1 MNYSRDIRESEQW
14 RRDGWGRGRL
24 LEDSS
29 WLQGALA
36 ADTVLAFQWD
46 ARTRVSQRST
56 NASEILGF
64 GSDEVVT
71 AERFR
76 AQVHPADRKLLDARL
91 QGVRPDNPAYTI
103 SFRFERPDGRQI
115 WLEETSRAEFDATGR
130 LLRLKGLTRDISLR
144 RRLDEHQA
152 MLLTELD
159 HRVKNLL
166 SRVAAVASATRRQ
179 AASVDEYATA
189 LDGRIASLL
198 NAHMLMG
205 PAGVNLSALAHRQLA
220 PYAAPGNTTLAG
232 PDVTLSP
239 EATDALA
246 MTLHELVTNAA
257 KYGALSATGGQ
268 VTIQWR
274 RDLDGALC
282 VNWREIGG
290 PAIDGQPKPD
300 YGIGLVRD
308 LIPHELAGRVE
319 LQYAPSGVDCTI
331 SIPAE
336 QVHWSR

>member
-1 MNYSRDIRESEQW
+1 MLGSPLRQDIPW
-14 RRDGWGRGRL
+14 
-24 LEDSS
+24 LE
-29 WLQGALA
+29 GALA

-46 ARTRVSQRST
+46 ARTRVSQRSA
-56 NASEILGF
+56 NAAAILGF
-64 GSDEVVT
+64 GSDVAVT

-115 WLEETSRAEFDATGR
+115 WLEETSRAEFDATGS

-179 AASVDEYATA
+179 SASVDEYATA

-198 NAHMLMG
+198 NAHVLMRQT
-205 PAGVNLSALAHRQLA
+205 AGVNLSTLAHRQLA
-220 PYAAPGNTTLAG
+220 PYAAPGNITLTG

-239 EATDALA
+239 EATEALA
-246 MTLHELVTNAA
+246 MTMHELVTNAV

-274 RDLDGALC
+274 RDLDGTLC

-300 YGIGLVRD
+300 YGMCLIRD

-319 LQYAPSGVDCTI
+319 LQFSPSGVDCTI
-331 SIPAE
+331 SIPTE
-336 QVHWSR
+336 QVRWSR